1 VLGDEVELSEVLKSA
16 AVILIAYLLGS
27 LSWAYLVGRVVR
39 RIDMT
44 EVGNGRIGTSFA
56 IQKLG
61 LGWGLVVAVLDFLK
75 GTAAVVI
82 ALLLASPTVVTLA
95 CALAVVAGHNW
106 SVLLGFK
113 GGRGAAT
120 SFGVLAV
127 LAPLPFLITIAIMA
141 GPFLVSRRS
150 LFIGGLRRTTLLFG
164 AFLLVVAA
172 VSWLDVAFPFL
183 PVIPW
188 WPGRPALTVAL
199 PPCLLA
205 LNIAGRPEARGV

>member
-1 VLGDEVELSEVLKSA
+1 VEISIVLKYVVVVLVS
-16 AVILIAYLLGS
+16 YLLGS
-27 LSWAYLVGRVVR
+27 LSWAYLVGRTIR

-61 LGWGLVVAVLDFLK
+61 LGWGLVVGVLDFLK
-75 GTAAVVI
+75 GTVAVVI
-82 ALLLASPTVVTLA
+82 ALLLASPLLVTLA

-127 LAPLPFLITIAIMA
+127 LAPLPLLITIAVMA
-141 GPFLVSRRS
+141 GPFLLTRRS
-150 LFIGGLRRTTLLFG
+150 PFIAGLRRTTLLFG

-172 VSWLDVAFPFL
+172 VLWLDVAFPFL
-183 PVIPW
+183 PALPW
-188 WPGRPALTVAL
+188 WPGRPTLMIAL
-199 PPCLLA
+199 PPCLLG
-205 LNIAGRPEARGV
+205 LNIAGRPEARRV

>member
-1 VLGDEVELSEVLKSA
+1 MEISLVLKSII
-16 AVILIAYLLGS
+16 AVVVAYLLGS
-27 LSWAYLVGRVVR
+27 ISWAYLVGRLVR

-61 LGWGLVVAVLDFLK
+61 LGWGLVVGVLDFLK
-75 GTAAVVI
+75 GTAAVVV
-82 ALLLASPTVVTLA
+82 ALLLSSPIVITLT

-106 SVLLGFK
+106 SALLGFR

-120 SFGVLAV
+120 SFGVLAA
-127 LAPLPFLITIAIMA
+127 LAPLPLLVTVAVMA
-141 GPFLVSRRS
+141 APFLVSRRS
-150 LFIGGLRRTTLLFG
+150 PFIAGLRRTTLLFG

-172 VSWLDVAFPFL
+172 VLWLDVAFPFL
-183 PVIPW
+183 PALPW
-188 WPGRPALTVAL
+188 WPGRPTLTIAL

-205 LNIAGRPEARGV
+205 LNIAGRPEARRV